1 MRVGRGGE
9 EGCLEDVEEELLDG
23 RGIVVDRLIGPES
36 VSSFCFSGTGLAWG
50 VRSVGFSFSGCLAG
64 WRIRW
69 RGLESKVSLSLRRLP
84 CRAPGIVLVQIYI
97 VLMIYVDVVLRMN

>member
-1 MRVGRGGE
+1 
-9 EGCLEDVEEELLDG
+9 
-23 RGIVVDRLIGPES
+23 
-36 VSSFCFSGTGLAWG
+36 
-50 VRSVGFSFSGCLAG
+50 LAG

-97 VLMIYVDVVLRMN
+97 VLMICVDVVLRMN